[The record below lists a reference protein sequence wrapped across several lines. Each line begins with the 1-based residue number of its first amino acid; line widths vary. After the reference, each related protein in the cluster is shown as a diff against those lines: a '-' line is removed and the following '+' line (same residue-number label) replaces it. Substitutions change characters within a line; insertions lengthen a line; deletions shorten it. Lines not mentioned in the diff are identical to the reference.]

1 MNLNNADMGRP
12 GQQLLPGYVVKLLKT
27 LKIPFGTD
35 RTMGGVDV
43 DPSIALISHVIDC
56 LGALRDVNKVYR
68 SKGSLASRSVGTR
81 VMFGFTAE
89 LGNILLDA
97 ITFDPPTD
105 LSDSSTYYAQI
116 SACILNIFPEIA
128 AQVTPSTG
136 KVLIH
141 HTSLKA
147 SATMAMDSIKIVI
160 KAFPA
165 GAWTTDRTGALP
177 LHWITHNPAC
187 TQEMINF
194 LINANPK
201 GPWVADMDGYL
212 PLFWAVNHDEPNI
225 DVVAALIN
233 ANASACA
240 KCCLKGSL
248 PLHWCLNRNNP
259 SMAVLKALLQVHSDA
274 VRTFDKTGWL
284 PIHQCVNRSDISLD
298 ALKLLIELY
307 PQGLQCPNVNGQL
320 AIHRALDQNQP
331 HAEAI
336 MMMLEGFPG
345 GAKVADDEGYL
356 PIHLALDCARP
367 NPTIAKMLIDYYPES
382 AFHKSKD
389 GLLPIHCIISSMA
402 PVVEIIQYLL
412 QIFPDS
418 VESMAVDVIPVDESA
433 DPETWEG
440 EWIEKRWT
448 PLSRAIDR
456 GLDAVVVLFRDALY
470 LSKQNDQHGQPTQMP
485 NSASNMTNKTLQP
498 QSKPPINNITN
509 MMNNMAVNSRA
520 APENPSTSDV
530 EGGVSHD
537 KRYLMTGGNLDHIDS
552 PSHQHADSDEYPSDQ
567 YMTDQERQRQQQQR
581 EPDRERPA
589 PSLRDRMP
597 GGSVAGQPRE
607 RRRDP
612 SREKGRGRDSSR
624 DRRYG
629 SRDRRAR
636 DRDRSNG
643 RGRGRYSDDED
654 DDGYRDKRRHRD
666 RSSSR
671 NHRSGDRDRDRDRRD
686 RRDRDKD
693 RSSNR
698 VYEQTEYDDDHDERD
713 DRDEEDYNAPIRDP
727 KASSKMA
734 PTAEPPQSLLAA
746 ATANKTLP
754 RPNSAGSGS
763 RSSRQ
768 NSARGEGSVGGGDR
782 PGTRRGISAAEE
794 HDQEERSGAE
804 GRGSP
809 NSRGSRDLQ
818 AERGNHQEYTG
829 INISPRSPQK
839 PQASTSQDIHDI
851 V

>member
-1 MNLNNADMGRP
+1 MNLNNADLGRP

-43 DPSIALISHVIDC
+43 DPSIALISHIIDC
-56 LGALRDVNKVYR
+56 LGALRDVNKIYR

-116 SACILNIFPEIA
+116 SGSILNVFPEIA

-147 SATMAMDSIKIVI
+147 SATMAMESIKIVT

-212 PLFWAVNHDEPNI
+212 PLHWAVNQDEPNI
-225 DVVAALIN
+225 DVVAALIA

-248 PLHWCLNRNNP
+248 PLHWCLNRSSP
-259 SMAVLKALLQVHSDA
+259 SMAVLRALLQVHSDA

-298 ALKLLIELY
+298 ALGLLIELY

-320 AIHRALDQNQP
+320 AIHRALDQNSP

-367 NPTIAKMLIDYYPES
+367 NPTISKMLIDYYPES

-412 QIFPDS
+412 GIFPDS
-418 VESMAVDVIPVDESA
+418 VESMAVDVIPIDETA

-470 LSKQNDQHGQPTQMP
+470 MSKQQEAQGNVGVRAPQG
-485 NSASNMTNKTLQP
+485 ASNVTTKSLQP

-509 MMNNMAVNSRA
+509 MMNNTAISNA
-520 APENPSTSDV
+520 KLTDGGGPSTSDV
-530 EGGVSHD
+530 EGNGSHD
-537 KRYLMTGGNLDHIDS
+537 RRYLVTGGHLDHIDS
-552 PSHQHADSDEYPSDQ
+552 PSHQHADSDEYASDQ
-567 YMTDQERQRQQQQR
+567 YVTDQERQRIQQ
-581 EPDRERPA
+581 ESDRDPRSA

-597 GGSVAGQPRE
+597 GGSVANQ
-607 RRRDP
+607 
-612 SREKGRGRDSSR
+612 SRSKRDSSR
-624 DRRYG
+624 EKRRD
-629 SRDRRAR
+629 SRDRRHGSRMRSER
-636 DRDRSNG
+636 DDDRERRHRSNG
-643 RGRGRYSDDED
+643 RGRGRRDEYSDDD
-654 DDGYRDKRRHRD
+654 DDVDVRDKRRHRD

-671 NHRSGDRDRDRDRRD
+671 NHRDSRDNRD
-686 RRDRDKD
+686 RDRDKD
-693 RSSNR
+693 RR
-698 VYEQTEYDDDHDERD
+698 ERD
-713 DRDEEDYNAPIRDP
+713 RSTRRERKESQRLYEETDPQDDEEDDRGREEVNVPPP
-727 KASSKMA
+727 KNRMQPPS
-734 PTAEPPQSLLAA
+734 AEPPQSLVAA
-746 ATANKTLP
+746 ANVNKQLP
-754 RPNSAGSGS
+754 RPNSAGSGTMS
-763 RSSRQ
+763 RSSK
-768 NSARGEGSVGGGDR
+768 GDR
-782 PGTRRGISAAEE
+782 PFSRRGLENAGGHDEE
-794 HDQEERSGAE
+794 EQSG

-809 NSRGSRDLQ
+809 NSRGSRDL
-818 AERGNHQEYTG
+818 NPKHQESYG

-839 PQASTSQDIHDI
+839 VASNSSNLDDI